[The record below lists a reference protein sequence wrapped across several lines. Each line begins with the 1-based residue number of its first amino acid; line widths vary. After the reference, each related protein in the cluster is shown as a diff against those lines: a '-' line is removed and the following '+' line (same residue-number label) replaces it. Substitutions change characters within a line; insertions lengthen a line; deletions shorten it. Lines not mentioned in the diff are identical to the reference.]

1 MAGILDEKDGGILGR
16 VNDFF
21 FKDSGKS
28 LSQNISNTLNPPTAT
43 ILDRLQKQ
51 QQAEPFLTPEK
62 IGNYFSNL
70 TAKAPANE
78 LTYSSEAEKQ
88 AAIAKEK
95 QQTKAPI
102 TTPSNEPTDKDSILK
117 RVLGKEVIAWFDKA
131 GTTWKDSG
139 GFEKLMADPGFL
151 IGLGMLEQAGQ
162 GKSIGAGAL
171 DSMVKAGAI
180 SSAYADRIKA
190 RAKIAGP
197 ITSAERDQAR
207 AVLAESDLGET
218 ASLSTKFKNFILG
231 KNTEALN
238 ARALDDIA
246 QRARDNMEKDATK
259 GAGTKVRSSREY
271 YENATKELIKE
282 GKITLDPGFWVLGG
296 GVQSTS
302 KGITNADNIPTKNKR
317 QLGGPV
323 TKGTSYL
330 VGEVGPEVFIPKES
344 GKIVSNDDSKI
355 INLLLEANPQLKN
368 VSPARAEKILR
379 NRFPDYFE

>member
-21 FKDSGKS
+21 FKDSRSK
-28 LSQNISNTLNPPTAT
+28 LPTESITDPDTSGLDYYRNLPLDPTDKTRGQYGGMFDKRLETYPVGESTPTMT
-43 ILDRLQKQ
+43 INNKPYVDPNKQ
-51 QQAEPFLTPEK
+51 T
-62 IGNYFSNL
+62 
-70 TAKAPANE
+70 APAE
-78 LTYSSEAEKQ
+78 
-88 AAIAKEK
+88 
-95 QQTKAPI
+95 
-102 TTPSNEPTDKDSILK
+102 TPDKDSILK

-302 KGITNADNIPTKNKR
+302 KGITNVENIPTKNKR

>member
-21 FKDSGKS
+21 FKDSRSK
-28 LSQNISNTLNPPTAT
+28 LPTESITDPDTSGLDYYRNLPLDPTDKTRGQYGGMFDKRLETYPVGESTPTMT
-43 ILDRLQKQ
+43 INNKPYVDPNKQ
-51 QQAEPFLTPEK
+51 T
-62 IGNYFSNL
+62 
-70 TAKAPANE
+70 APAE
-78 LTYSSEAEKQ
+78 
-88 AAIAKEK
+88 
-95 QQTKAPI
+95 
-102 TTPSNEPTDKDSILK
+102 TPDKDSILK

>member
-21 FKDSGKS
+21 FKDSRSK
-28 LSQNISNTLNPPTAT
+28 LPTESITDPDTSGLDYYRNLPLDPTDKTRGQYGGMFDKRLETYPVGESTPTMT
-43 ILDRLQKQ
+43 INNKPYVDPNKQ
-51 QQAEPFLTPEK
+51 T
-62 IGNYFSNL
+62 
-70 TAKAPANE
+70 APAE
-78 LTYSSEAEKQ
+78 
-88 AAIAKEK
+88 
-95 QQTKAPI
+95 
-102 TTPSNEPTDKDSILK
+102 TPDKDSILK

-218 ASLSTKFKNFILG
+218 ASLSTTQQAILAG
-231 KNTEALN
+231 MPVISDA
-238 ARALDDIA
+238 IA
-246 QRARDNMEKDATK
+246 K
-259 GAGTKVRSSREY
+259 GVFSNKPSTTYAG
-271 YENATKELIKE
+271 
-282 GKITLDPGFWVLGG
+282 
-296 GVQSTS
+296 STS
-302 KGITNADNIPTKNKR
+302 TITKPSIMDMYNAP
-317 QLGGPV
+317 
-323 TKGTSYL
+323 S
-330 VGEVGPEVFIPKES
+330 S
-344 GKIVSNDDSKI
+344 
-355 INLLLEANPQLKN
+355 AN
-368 VSPARAEKILR
+368 SDR
-379 NRFPDYFE
+379 